1 MIEVIGEPGSSEY
14 QAALMVRDALAKA
27 WRGID
32 TSPPEQEHVKIASS
46 VKLSGQRISDVDV
59 VVAGLFHTRRYVIP
73 RSNAK
78 DMEGNSIVGTKVRV
92 RSFIIAVEV
101 KDHSSAAMRIEAGGV
116 KVKYADGWK
125 SATDQNDAQ
134 GHALKE
140 HFRDT
145 TGSSPWVYR
154 CVALLGIPELPRV
167 RGIPQPPAGAVASSF
182 DALQFLMAAASV
194 LGIRKTNGEHAIN
207 SGSDDVMEK
216 VLADGLF
223 QELRP
228 SSLDRRR
235 MDRIASRPQ
244 VARELASLLGSQR
257 VHLRGHGG
265 TGKTILLLQ
274 AAYEAFVERG
284 TRSLVLT
291 YNTALAADIQRTI
304 ALMGIP
310 ADGDA
315 GGITVRTVM
324 SFMYSWLRHLGLG
337 KDGEIDIGN
346 YEGDCREANDYFAS
360 GAVGKEEVD
369 AIKKAHRSEFGFDAI
384 LVDEAQDWP
393 QPEADLLARLYGGNA
408 IALADGFSQLV
419 RGKATDWRSS
429 VIGEAKD
436 GERNLKDGLRMKAN
450 LAKFANALAD
460 EVGLQWKVVPGV
472 EAPGGRIVV
481 RIGRYSEME
490 ALQREVLASAIM
502 AGNMPVDLLHCVPP
516 SEVRANVEQR
526 RSALAEAFGRNGWTA
541 WDAVDEA
548 TRRTFPRS
556 SDALR
561 IVQYESCRGLE
572 GWITVL
578 DGLDESW
585 ELARKGMAG
594 GRLSGQLPVEAEE
607 AAAWLWIMIPLTR
620 SIDTLVITL
629 RDRHGR
635 MAQVIERLARRLPD
649 VVDLAY

>member
-1 MIEVIGEPGSSEY
+1 MIEVIGEPGSSEH
-14 QAALMVRDALAKA
+14 QAALLVRDALARA

-32 TSPPEQEHVKIASS
+32 TSPPEEEHVKIASS
-46 VKLSGQRISDVDV
+46 VKLSGQKISDVDV
-59 VVAGLFHTRRYVIP
+59 VVAGLFRTRRYIVP

-78 DMEGNSIVGTKVRV
+78 DMDGNSIVGAKVRV
-92 RSFIIAVEV
+92 RSFIVAVEV
-101 KDHSSAAMRIEAGGV
+101 KDHSSGAMRIEAGGV
-116 KVKYADGWK
+116 KVRYADGWK

-140 HFRDT
+140 HFRNT
-145 TGSSPWVYR
+145 VGSGPWVYR
-154 CVALLGIPELPRV
+154 CVALLGIPDLPTV
-167 RGIPQPPAGAVASSF
+167 RGIPQPPAGAVPSSF

-194 LGIRKTNGEHAIN
+194 LGIRKTNGEHAIS
-207 SGSDDVMEK
+207 SGSDELMEK

-235 MDRIASRPQ
+235 MDRIASRPP
-244 VARELASLLGSQR
+244 VARELGGLLGRHR
-257 VHLRGHGG
+257 VHVRGHGG
-265 TGKTILLLQ
+265 TGKTVLLLQ
-274 AAYEAFVERG
+274 AAYEAFVDRG

-310 ADGDA
+310 SDGDS

-324 SFMYSWLRHLGLG
+324 SFMYSWLDKLGLG
-337 KDGEIDIGN
+337 KDGEIDLGN
-346 YEGDCREANDYFAS
+346 YVGNCSEANDYFAS
-360 GAVGKEEVD
+360 GAVGQQEVD
-369 AIKKAHRSEFGFDAI
+369 AIKTARPFEFGFDAI

-393 QPEADLLARLYGGNA
+393 QPEADLLVRLYGGNA

-419 RGKATDWRSS
+419 RGRATDWRTS
-429 VIGEAKD
+429 VIGGAKD
-436 GERNLKDGLRMKAN
+436 GERSLRDGLRMKAN
-450 LAKFANALAD
+450 LTKFANALAD
-460 EVGLQWKVVPGV
+460 AVGLQWKVAPSV
-472 EAPGGRIVV
+472 EAPGGRIIV

-490 ALQREVLASAIM
+490 ALQRDVLASAIK

-516 SEVRANVEQR
+516 SEVRASGDQR
-526 RSALAEAFGRNGWTA
+526 SSALARAFRQNGWKT

-548 TRRTFPRS
+548 TRRSFPRS

-572 GWITVL
+572 GWVTVL

-585 ELARKGMAG
+585 GLARKGIAG
-594 GRLSGQLPVEAEE
+594 GQPGGQLPIEAAE

-629 RDRHGR
+629 RDRRDPLG
-635 MAQVIERLARRLPD
+635 QVIEGLARRLPD
-649 VVDLAY
+649 IVDFER

>member
-1 MIEVIGEPGSSEY
+1 VIEVIGEPGSSEH
-14 QAALMVRDALAKA
+14 QAALLVRDALARA

-32 TSPPEQEHVKIASS
+32 TSPPEEEHVKIASS
-46 VKLSGQRISDVDV
+46 VKLSGQKVSDVDV
-59 VVAGLFHTRRYVIP
+59 VVAGLFRTRRYIVP

-78 DMEGNSIVGTKVRV
+78 DMDGNSIVGTKVRV
-92 RSFIIAVEV
+92 KSFIVAVEV
-101 KDHSSAAMRIEAGGV
+101 KDHSSGAMRIEAGAV
-116 KVKYADGWK
+116 KVKYPDGWK

-134 GHALKE
+134 RHSLVG

-145 TGSSPWVYR
+145 TGSNPWVYR
-154 CVALLGIPELPRV
+154 CVTLLGIPELPRT
-167 RGIPQPPAGAVASSF
+167 RGIPQPPAGAVPSNF

-194 LGIRKTNGEHAIN
+194 LGIRKSGGEHAIS
-207 SGSDDVMEK
+207 SGSEELMEK

-228 SSLDRRR
+228 SNLDRKR
-235 MDRIASRPQ
+235 MDRIGSRPQ
-244 VARELASLLGSQR
+244 LARELASLLGSNR

-274 AAYEAFVERG
+274 AAYEAFVERS

-310 ADGDA
+310 SDGDA

-324 SFMYSWLRHLGLG
+324 SFMYSWLGHLGFG
-337 KDGEIDIGN
+337 KDGETDLRN
-346 YEGDCREANDYFAS
+346 YEDDCGEANEYFAN
-360 GAVGKEEVD
+360 GAVGQQEVD
-369 AIKKAHRSEFGFDAI
+369 AIKKAHPSEFGFDAI

-393 QPEADLLARLYGGNA
+393 QPEADLLAWLYGGNA

-429 VIGEAKD
+429 VIGEPKG
-436 GERNLKDGLRMKAN
+436 GERSLRDGLRMKAS
-450 LAKFANALAD
+450 LAKFANTLAD
-460 EVGLQWKVVPGV
+460 EVGLQWNVTPSI
-472 EAPGGRIVV
+472 EAPGGRIIV

-490 ALQREVLASAIM
+490 ALQRDVLASAIK
-502 AGNMPVDLLHCVPP
+502 AGNMPIDLLHCVPP
-516 SEVRANVEQR
+516 SEVRVSGDQR
-526 RSALAEAFGRNGWTA
+526 SSALAGAFRQNGWTA

-556 SDALR
+556 GDAFR

-594 GRLSGQLPVEAEE
+594 RLSNGQLQVEAAE

-620 SIDTLVITL
+620 SIDTLIITL
-629 RDRHGR
+629 RNPSSR
-635 MAQVIERLARRLPD
+635 MGQVIEGIARRLPD
-649 VVDLAY
+649 IVDFER

>member
-14 QAALMVRDALAKA
+14 EAALLVRDALARA
-27 WRGID
+27 WRGIE
-32 TSPPEQEHVKIASS
+32 TSPPEEEHVKIASS
-46 VKLSGQRISDVDV
+46 VKLSGQKVSDIDV
-59 VVAGLFHTRRYVIP
+59 VVAGLFRTRRYVVP

-78 DMEGNSIVGTKVRV
+78 DMEGNSIVGAKVRV
-92 RSFIIAVEV
+92 RSFIVAVEV
-101 KDHSSAAMRIEAGGV
+101 KDHSSGAMRIEAGGV
-116 KVKYADGWK
+116 KVKYGDGWK

-167 RGIPQPPAGAVASSF
+167 RGIPQPPAGAVPFSF

-194 LGIRKTNGEHAIN
+194 LGIRKINGEHAIS
-207 SGSDDVMEK
+207 SGSDEVMEK

-244 VARELASLLGSQR
+244 VARELANLFGSQR

-310 ADGDA
+310 GDGDA

-324 SFMYSWLRHLGLG
+324 SFMYSWLGHLGLG
-337 KDGEIDIGN
+337 KDGEIDLRS
-346 YEGDCREANDYFAS
+346 YDADCREASDYFAS
-360 GAVGKEEVD
+360 GAVGPQEVE
-369 AIKKAHRSEFGFDAI
+369 AIKKAHPFEFGFDAI

-419 RGKATDWRSS
+419 RGRATDWKSS
-429 VIGEAKD
+429 VVGEPKD
-436 GERNLKDGLRMKAN
+436 GERNLRDGLRMKAS

-460 EVGLQWKVVPGV
+460 EVGLQWNVAPSA
-472 EAPGGRIVV
+472 EAPGGRVIV

-490 ALQREVLASAIM
+490 ALQRDVLASAIK

-516 SEVRANVEQR
+516 SEVTASGDK
-526 RSALAEAFGRNGWTA
+526 RSSLLAGAFRRNGWMA

-561 IVQYESCRGLE
+561 VVQYESCRGLE

-585 ELARKGMAG
+585 QLARRGVG
-594 GRLSGQLPVEAEE
+594 GLSNGLLPVEPAE

-620 SIDTLVITL
+620 PIDTLVITL
-629 RDRHGR
+629 RDRRSRLG
-635 MAQVIERLARRLPD
+635 QVIEGLGERLPD
-649 VVDLAY
+649 IVDYER